1 MLNKKAQGISINVI
15 IIAAIALLVL
25 VIISIIF
32 IGRMG
37 KTREEMDK
45 CQTNG
50 GTCAEDCVD
59 LGEYVRET
67 TSYKCYYSAGDDIP
81 SNKKAGDVNPD
92 MRCCIKI

>member
-1 MLNKKAQGISINVI
+1 MINKRAQGISINVI

-37 KTREEMDK
+37 KTRSEIDK

-50 GTCAEDCVD
+50 GTCAEDCAA

-67 TSYKCYYSAGDDIP
+67 TSYKCYYSEGDDIP
-81 SNKKAGDVNPD
+81 SGSKVGDANPD
-92 MRCCIKI
+92 LKCCIRV